1 VFQTKSEVL
10 IMPGSGRTA
19 LEAGALSVIE
29 PGDHVLVVGA
39 GVFGVL
45 MREIMGRVGA
55 EMTEF
60 PVEWGARLDL
70 DRLAREAERLR
81 PKAITLV
88 HNETSTGTT
97 YPAAEV
103 GKIARATG
111 SLFLLDTVSSI
122 AGIDVRTDE
131 WGVDL
136 NMTGSQKCLAAP
148 LGMSLV
154 SVSPRA
160 WEAMEQRKSKAH
172 SYAYDLL
179 RWREQWVPVSRG
191 GKVPDGTARRQPVS
205 IPTHLTEA
213 MRVAVRLIL
222 EEGLPHRFRRHA
234 LAAQAL
240 RAGTAAM
247 GLDMFPDPAIL
258 SITQFNAGSAHNI
271 IPDEVDIVG
280 TLRTLSEKSRFE
292 ARTAFERITTKLM
305 RTRFKPCARNRRMVR
320 TERRKA
326 WAWPRTAS
334 CTRAVG
340 PSREMD
346 TRLIPLAASRRA
358 AARSISV
365 PLVVTFTFSPRAT
378 AASAR
383 SRKSRR
389 RNTSP
394 PEKCTLRHPS
404 SASSSN
410 TSRQRSEDS
419 VSSRSVCQYLHI
431 TQRRLHRDV
440 SLILA
445 SRSSGGGAPL
455 SRLSASASR
464 KAGVPISAGTLYTL
478 SPRAARGRCRGRRGA
493 PWPAAC
499 RRWRG
504 RPSRAAPPRAPCLRG
519 GACGSTLR
527 ADARPRRCGPGRPA

>member
-1 VFQTKSEVL
+1 VASTLNWTQVQTRPILMIPGPTELPWPVIQALNQPPTIQYDRGFDESVLEPTTLALRQVFQTRSEVI

-29 PGDHVLVVGA
+29 PGDRVLVVGA

-103 GKIARATG
+103 GAIARATG

-122 AGIDVRTDE
+122 AGLDVRTDE

-148 LGMSLV
+148 LGLALV

-160 WEAMEQRKSKAH
+160 WQAMEQRKVKAH

-222 EEGLPHRFRRHA
+222 EEGLEHRFRRHA
-234 LAAQAL
+234 VAAGAL
-240 RAGTAAM
+240 RAGVAAM
-247 GLDMFPDPAIL
+247 GMEMFPDTSIL
-258 SITQFNAGSAHNI
+258 SNTVSSIKAPAG
-271 IPDEVDIVG
+271 VD
-280 TLRTLSEKSRFE
+280 
-292 ARTAFERITTKLM
+292 
-305 RTRFKPCARNRRMVR
+305 
-320 TERRKA
+320 
-326 WAWPRTAS
+326 
-334 CTRAVG
+334 
-340 PSREMD
+340 
-346 TRLIPLAASRRA
+346 
-358 AARSISV
+358 
-365 PLVVTFTFSPRAT
+365 T
-378 AASAR
+378 AAVVA
-383 SRKSRR
+383 
-389 RNTSP
+389 TM
-394 PEKCTLRHPS
+394 
-404 SASSSN
+404 
-410 TSRQRSEDS
+410 
-419 VSSRSVCQYLHI
+419 
-431 TQRRLHRDV
+431 RDRYGV
-440 SLILA
+440 LI
-445 SRSSGGGAPL
+445 
-455 SRLSASASR
+455 
-464 KAGVPISAGTLYTL
+464 GTGLDKIRT
-478 SPRAARGRCRGRRGA
+478 
-493 PWPAAC
+493 
-499 RRWRG
+499 
-504 RPSRAAPPRAPCLRG
+504 
-519 GACGSTLR
+519 STLR
-527 ADARPRRCGPGRPA
+527 IGTMGITASPHYVLPTLSALELTLRDLGYKAEPGAGVAAAQAAFANAV

>member
-1 VFQTKSEVL
+1 VASTLNWTQVQTRPVLMIPGPTELPWPVIQAMNQPPTIQYDRGFDENVLEPTTLALRDVFQTRNEVI

-103 GKIARATG
+103 GRIARAAG

-160 WEAMEQRKSKAH
+160 WEAMEQRKVKAH

-222 EEGLPHRFRRHA
+222 EEGLEHRFRRHA
-234 LAAQAL
+234 VAAGAL
-240 RAGTAAM
+240 RAGVAAM
-247 GLDMFPDPAIL
+247 GMEMFPDASIL
-258 SITQFNAGSAHNI
+258 SNTVASIKAPKGIDTAAVVATMRDRYGILIGTGLDKIRTTTLRIGTMGITASPHYVLPTLSALEMALRDLGYKTEPGAGVAAAQAAFANAG
-271 IPDEVDIVG
+271 
-280 TLRTLSEKSRFE
+280 
-292 ARTAFERITTKLM
+292 
-305 RTRFKPCARNRRMVR
+305 
-320 TERRKA
+320 
-326 WAWPRTAS
+326 
-334 CTRAVG
+334 
-340 PSREMD
+340 
-346 TRLIPLAASRRA
+346 
-358 AARSISV
+358 
-365 PLVVTFTFSPRAT
+365 
-378 AASAR
+378 
-383 SRKSRR
+383 
-389 RNTSP
+389 
-394 PEKCTLRHPS
+394 
-404 SASSSN
+404 
-410 TSRQRSEDS
+410 
-419 VSSRSVCQYLHI
+419 
-431 TQRRLHRDV
+431 
-440 SLILA
+440 
-445 SRSSGGGAPL
+445 
-455 SRLSASASR
+455 
-464 KAGVPISAGTLYTL
+464 
-478 SPRAARGRCRGRRGA
+478 
-493 PWPAAC
+493 
-499 RRWRG
+499 
-504 RPSRAAPPRAPCLRG
+504 
-519 GACGSTLR
+519 
-527 ADARPRRCGPGRPA
+527 